1 MTYSAQYRS
10 KRRTAQEAAGL
21 VRSGDWVDYGFA
33 LNMPVAFDEALA
45 ARSGEIDDV
54 KIRGTLALKPLKA
67 AEAEGFSYN
76 SWHFSGYERK
86 LAAQGRCHYLPML
99 YRNMPLYYRRELTVD
114 VAVCQVAPID
124 HHGHFSFSI
133 SNSASRAILAKAGL
147 VIVEVNQRM
156 PRALGGFA
164 ESIHISD
171 VDVIIEGANPP
182 LSELPPSEPSEIEK
196 TIASLLVEQ
205 IPDGATLQLGI
216 GGLPNAIGH
225 LLASSGC
232 RDLGMH
238 TEMLCDAFLELH
250 RSGKL
255 TNRLKER
262 DRHKGVWSF
271 AAGSDDLYRWIDDNP
286 GLASYPID
294 YTNDPAV
301 IACHDDMISINSCL
315 EVDLFGQVS
324 SESAGFRQI
333 SGTGGQLDF
342 VEGAFKALRGKAF
355 LCLASTFTDPQNG
368 ARRSRIV
375 GNFDPGT
382 IVTATRSGSHFIVTE
397 WGLANLAGKSTWERS
412 EALIAIA
419 HPDFRDDLVAKA
431 ERAGIWRR
439 SNRRG

>member
-1 MTYSAQYRS
+1 MTYSAQYRN

-133 SNSASRAILAKAGL
+133 SNSASRAILEKARL

-171 VDVIIEGANPP
+171 VDVIIEGTNPP
-182 LSELPPSEPSEIEK
+182 LSELPPGEPSEIEK
-196 TIASLLVEQ
+196 AIASLLVEQ
-205 IPDGATLQLGI
+205 IPDGAT
-216 GGLPNAIGH
+216 AISWRARTAATWACTRKCSVTPSSNSTARENSPT
-225 LLASSGC
+225 AS
-232 RDLGMH
+232 RDG
-238 TEMLCDAFLELH
+238 
-250 RSGKL
+250 
-255 TNRLKER
+255 
-262 DRHKGVWSF
+262 
-271 AAGSDDLYRWIDDNP
+271 
-286 GLASYPID
+286 
-294 YTNDPAV
+294 
-301 IACHDDMISINSCL
+301 
-315 EVDLFGQVS
+315 
-324 SESAGFRQI
+324 
-333 SGTGGQLDF
+333 
-342 VEGAFKALRGKAF
+342 
-355 LCLASTFTDPQNG
+355 
-368 ARRSRIV
+368 
-375 GNFDPGT
+375 
-382 IVTATRSGSHFIVTE
+382 TATRGSGPSPPEAMTSISGSTTIPASPPTPSTTPTTRPSLPVTM
-397 WGLANLAGKSTWERS
+397 T
-412 EALIAIA
+412 
-419 HPDFRDDLVAKA
+419 
-431 ERAGIWRR
+431 
-439 SNRRG
+439 